1 MPYQPNKRVY
11 ITLWYNEIED
21 ITAKLISEVW
31 KDVRIG
37 LSLLKLNGEEKT
49 EQRTAKK
56 NNKVRL
62 DFNARGFWVVFE
74 LNPQRVLPPKQKWKT
89 RYCN

>member
-1 MPYQPNKRVY
+1 M
-11 ITLWYNEIED
+11 
-21 ITAKLISEVW
+21 
-31 KDVRIG
+31 RIG

-74 LNPQRVLPPKQKWKT
+74 LNPQRVLLPKQK
-89 RYCN
+89 